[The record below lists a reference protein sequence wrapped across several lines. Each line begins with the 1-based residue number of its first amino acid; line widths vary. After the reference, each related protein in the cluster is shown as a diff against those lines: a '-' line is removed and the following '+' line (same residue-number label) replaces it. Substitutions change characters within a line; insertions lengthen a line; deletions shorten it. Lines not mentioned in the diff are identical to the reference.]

1 MGLLGMTWDH
11 RAVDGAY
18 VSSFLRRVSELLT
31 TRDWSNE
38 L

>member
-1 MGLLGMTWDH
+1 MSWDH

-18 VSSFLRRVSELLT
+18 VSSFLRRVAHVLA
-31 TRDWSNE
+31 TRDWMAE